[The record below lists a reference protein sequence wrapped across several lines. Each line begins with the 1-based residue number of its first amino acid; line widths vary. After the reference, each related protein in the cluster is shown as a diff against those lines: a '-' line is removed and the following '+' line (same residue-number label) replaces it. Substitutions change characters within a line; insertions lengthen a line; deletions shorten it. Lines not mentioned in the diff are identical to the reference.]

1 MLLATSSFPIAL
13 YFARLLSIHLLIPLL
28 IVLRTNHQ
36 LNRRHVLLYKTK
48 TASAF
53 ALPGVTA
60 TDSPCLRSWCHTH
73 KCDLAKPMLEQEKKE
88 AKDEKS
94 KRKYIHN
101 STDISLN
108 ILLAG
113 LVFPRFVQL

>member
-1 MLLATSSFPIAL
+1 ML
-13 YFARLLSIHLLIPLL
+13 
-28 IVLRTNHQ
+28 
-36 LNRRHVLLYKTK
+36 K
-48 TASAF
+48 
-53 ALPGVTA
+53 
-60 TDSPCLRSWCHTH
+60 
-73 KCDLAKPMLEQEKKE
+73 QEKKE